1 MNAAEYKSDARPF
14 CILAWSK
21 TRQVDHAEPES
32 GGTHTDL
39 TTAYFRDILRSKD
52 GHWAF
57 RCSVARP
64 TGIAIWVTS
73 LGVPVMVIVWSCCP
87 FVAIF
92 LLFVKYTLIRN
103 IVLLLPCFLH
113 SAFAHTLCSRHSS
126 KETCLFDA
134 VSSFEL
140 AYNNLSCASMYHKCL
155 TSCPDSC

>member
-39 TTAYFRDILRSKD
+39 TN
-52 GHWAF
+52 
-57 RCSVARP
+57 SVLSRHFEIQRWPLGLPLAALQGP
-64 TGIAIWVTS
+64 LGIAIWVTS

-92 LLFVKYTLIRN
+92 LLFV
-103 IVLLLPCFLH
+103 
-113 SAFAHTLCSRHSS
+113 
-126 KETCLFDA
+126 
-134 VSSFEL
+134 
-140 AYNNLSCASMYHKCL
+140 
-155 TSCPDSC
+155 